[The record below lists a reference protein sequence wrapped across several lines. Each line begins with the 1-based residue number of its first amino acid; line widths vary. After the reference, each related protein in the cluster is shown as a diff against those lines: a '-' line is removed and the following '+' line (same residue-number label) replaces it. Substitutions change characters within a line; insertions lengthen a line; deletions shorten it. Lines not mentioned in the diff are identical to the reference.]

1 MKAAASGRAG
11 GGPTYTLEQLKAAVD
26 EAHKAGRPVAV
37 HAHAAEA
44 VRRAILAGADTV
56 EHGALMDDAVIDLLV
71 EKQVVY
77 VPNLYLAEYY
87 LANGQKFHFNEE
99 QLRYTR
105 DFMKPRAEAF
115 AKAVKKGAR
124 IVFGTDAAAGM
135 PGHTAPEFERR
146 VALGMPPRQAI
157 VHATSTPAKALGM
170 GDKIGDLKPGM
181 FADIIAVEGNPL
193 EDIKAL
199 GHVAFVMKEGMS
211 YKDVVSTNVYLRD
224 MRDFDAMNKVYREVF
239 KTNPPVRA
247 TTEADLML
255 RGGLIEI
262 SAIAARPDL
271 ERRFINP
278 QGWSTN
284 PLPYSRGIAVGDH
297 IFLAGLVSQ
306 NPQTGDALNG
316 DIKVQTKQILENA
329 KILAEAAGFKMSDMV
344 WSRVWLTDPRD
355 VQDMNDI
362 YRTYFAMNEAYV
374 RMFKSDPPARATVG
388 SQLMSADNLVEI
400 AVIAVK

>member
-1 MKAAASGRAG
+1 MKRKNFAYVVVAVAAAGVTG
-11 GGPTYTLEQLKAAVD
+11 
-26 EAHKAGRPVAV
+26 VAQ
-37 HAHAAEA
+37 
-44 VRRAILAGADTV
+44 T
-56 EHGALMDDAVIDLLV
+56 
-71 EKQVVY
+71 KQVVAPPGLQIAGIPFSPG
-77 VPNLYLAEYY
+77 VKAGDLYHIA
-87 LANGQKFHFNEE
+87 G
-99 QLRYTR
+99 TMGT
-105 DFMKPRAEAF
+105 DS
-115 AKAVKKGAR
+115 GGR
-124 IVFGTDAAAGM
+124 IVAG
-135 PGHTAPEFERR
+135 GIEAQTK
-146 VALGMPPRQAI
+146 
-157 VHATSTPAKALGM
+157 KALEN
-170 GDKIGDLKPGM
+170 IGTILKAGS
-181 FADIIAVEGNPL
+181 
-193 EDIKAL
+193 
-199 GHVAFVMKEGMS
+199 MS

-271 ERRFINP
+271 ERRYINP

-355 VQDMNDI
+355 FQDMNDI
-362 YRTYFAMNEAYV
+362 YRTYFGEIPPTRATTRAALASPAYSVEIMLWGVKGPKQRLGDPNPNLSQAIRVGNYVFLAGLTAAGQSLRGDIAGQTAAILTNIQNLFKTAGVDTPNAVTGQVWLSDSRNFSAMNEAYV
-374 RMFKSDPPARATVG
+374 RAFKSDPPARATVG

>member
-1 MKAAASGRAG
+1 
-11 GGPTYTLEQLKAAVD
+11 
-26 EAHKAGRPVAV
+26 
-37 HAHAAEA
+37 
-44 VRRAILAGADTV
+44 
-56 EHGALMDDAVIDLLV
+56 
-71 EKQVVY
+71 
-77 VPNLYLAEYY
+77 
-87 LANGQKFHFNEE
+87 
-99 QLRYTR
+99 
-105 DFMKPRAEAF
+105 
-115 AKAVKKGAR
+115 
-124 IVFGTDAAAGM
+124 
-135 PGHTAPEFERR
+135 
-146 VALGMPPRQAI
+146 
-157 VHATSTPAKALGM
+157 
-170 GDKIGDLKPGM
+170 
-181 FADIIAVEGNPL
+181 
-193 EDIKAL
+193 
-199 GHVAFVMKEGMS
+199 
-211 YKDVVSTNVYLRD
+211 

-355 VQDMNDI
+355 FQDMNDI
-362 YRTYFAMNEAYV
+362 YRTYFGEIPPTRATTRAALASSAYSVEIMLWGVKGPKQRLGDPNPNLSQAIRVGNYVFLAGLTAAGQSLRGDIAGQTAAILTNIQNLFKTAGVDTPNAVTGQVWLSDSRNFSAMNEAYV